1 MIIALCCYF
10 ITLAFALF
18 FALSYYTHMFQLE
31 AYLKKQFFKWLNG
44 NFLSLLLKSAFFVI
58 SFFILLFNRNIISY
72 AVCSVLNLAEIY
84 LFKPFKAKKPLV
96 YTARVKRLLATAY
109 LLFAAASALLL
120 IFDILFLL
128 PLICVFCG
136 YILILCD
143 IINKPAEKAVRNR
156 YINEAKNII
165 KSRKNNLTVIGIT
178 GSYGKTSTKYFLEKI
193 LSQKYNVLMTP
204 ASYNTTMGVVKTV
217 REMLKPSHEIFIC
230 EMGARKTGE
239 IKEICDIVL
248 PDHGIITSIGEQHL
262 ETFGSIENII
272 KTKFELADSVRE
284 NGGGYIFLNGDNEY
298 IVNRSY
304 DGNTV
309 YYGTSENASYKAEN
323 VKTDRNGTGFTVK
336 CENAEFELSTRL
348 LGSHNVQNIL
358 ACVSAA
364 DKLGVDKKDIAF
376 AVSRLEAVPHRL
388 QIIDAKS
395 TVIIDDSFNSNP
407 SGAKAALDVLSRF
420 DGARVLVTPGM
431 VELGEAQDEKNTELG
446 EYAYTRCDYLFVVG
460 EYNKNSIISGAKKAG
475 FDESR
480 IFCVSGPAEAV
491 KQAETLEIGRIKY
504 VLLENDLPDN
514 FR

>member
-72 AVCSVLNLAEIY
+72 AVCSVLNLAESY

-165 KSRKNNLTVIGIT
+165 KSRKNSLTVIGIT
-178 GSYGKTSTKYFLEKI
+178 GSYGKTSTKYFLDKI

-204 ASYNTTMGVVKTV
+204 ASYNSTMGVVKTV
-217 REMLKPSHEIFIC
+217 REMLKPSHE
-230 EMGARKTGE
+230 
-239 IKEICDIVL
+239 
-248 PDHGIITSIGEQHL
+248 
-262 ETFGSIENII
+262 
-272 KTKFELADSVRE
+272 
-284 NGGGYIFLNGDNEY
+284 
-298 IVNRSY
+298 
-304 DGNTV
+304 
-309 YYGTSENASYKAEN
+309 
-323 VKTDRNGTGFTVK
+323 
-336 CENAEFELSTRL
+336 
-348 LGSHNVQNIL
+348 
-358 ACVSAA
+358 
-364 DKLGVDKKDIAF
+364 
-376 AVSRLEAVPHRL
+376 
-388 QIIDAKS
+388 
-395 TVIIDDSFNSNP
+395 
-407 SGAKAALDVLSRF
+407 
-420 DGARVLVTPGM
+420 
-431 VELGEAQDEKNTELG
+431 
-446 EYAYTRCDYLFVVG
+446 
-460 EYNKNSIISGAKKAG
+460 
-475 FDESR
+475 
-480 IFCVSGPAEAV
+480 
-491 KQAETLEIGRIKY
+491 
-504 VLLENDLPDN
+504 
-514 FR
+514 